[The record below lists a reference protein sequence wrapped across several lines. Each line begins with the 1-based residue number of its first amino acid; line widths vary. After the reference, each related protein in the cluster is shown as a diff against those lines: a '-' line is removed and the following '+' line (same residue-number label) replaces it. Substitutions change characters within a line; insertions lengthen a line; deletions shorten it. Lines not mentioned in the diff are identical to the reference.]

1 MIAFIFQKL
10 PKVNPDFARKLIEA
24 KEEAAAGNKKKVK
37 VRHFIYCGWCLLG
50 QIRFMIDITRSFAP
64 IWMLND

>member
-37 VRHFIYCGWCLLG
+37 VRHFIYCG
-50 QIRFMIDITRSFAP
+50 
-64 IWMLND
+64 